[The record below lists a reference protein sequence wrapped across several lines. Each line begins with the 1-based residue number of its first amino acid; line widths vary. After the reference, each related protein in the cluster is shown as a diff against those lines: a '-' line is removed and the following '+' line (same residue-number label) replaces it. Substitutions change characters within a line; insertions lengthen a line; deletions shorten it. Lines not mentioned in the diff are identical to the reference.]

1 MQKQDSFE
9 KELDDNGIIWDLDD
23 HSHHS
28 LIESR
33 RFSPYGSEMKSPSN
47 QGGVIDKSDSLDS
60 IPVKDQSGESSE
72 YHSGG
77 LGETGLNSLS
87 FNTYPPRRKQVNF
100 QTLSEHRDPVNYSKR
115 PNKYRGN
122 PRNEEYR
129 LLDNDTDE
137 DDYEEDIQRWKN
149 FTQDVNTDLQRDTKN
164 GDHKPRKYSQTGRYK
179 SPTSSSMSSYEK
191 SPLFNRPEPY
201 AGGQGFAW
209 QMEAYPMHLQTSM
222 LPFGEPLQRTMS
234 SPGLYKR
241 FMINEDVPY
250 FYQNLHSSWRPSFQR
265 GRFTQDVG
273 KRLSSS
279 LSNLNTRAGSELAPR
294 TSVCKD
300 SSTQTWL
307 LDRQLTEKDLHYM
320 EEISSSVSSSEK
332 NSGRMSEM
340 VCKANELKER
350 SESKFVDYKPNSKS
364 SSFCSKISSSSVTL
378 GSNVN
383 LDKNLSRSMKTPKSN
398 NIEKSQNTSSST
410 DISDNN
416 ILKESNCSK
425 PQSSS
430 SCLQND
436 GSRKHHPEKNN
447 GSHEKGTDDTDGDGK
462 RSARSISG
470 EELSFPQSTE
480 NSTSSAKTL
489 SQRTSNGLGN
499 VGNNCI
505 TAPDSASNNTSSV
518 SVGSENWDKS
528 KNSASS
534 NNEENLKQLSKQSSD
549 VKGMDVSNPQDK
561 HVKENAEQ
569 DFSRSESKS
578 GDSHFESLN
587 KADPCNNI
595 QDNTKCKDGENS
607 SKGSSAKSPLCKS
620 TEDKPSELK
629 GDGSLDDSKTSSNSK
644 SLSNSKTMNN
654 SKPLSNSKTMS
665 DSKQQT
671 DSKTMSHS
679 NPLADSKNMSDS
691 KPLCVSEKSG
701 PLTCPHND
709 KDDDTSIMTDLSL
722 GSNVADISNQSS
734 NFSDFFTQRK
744 MEEERMED
752 PDKDR
757 DCHDE
762 QTMEDEVLSEASRE
776 QSHTLSEEKSETN
789 EFEGIQGRRYS
800 GKLQKQKTM
809 PSVVDFEPF
818 AMVFDDCTKPPVFS
832 EVQETED
839 EDDLST
845 LDSCS
850 VTLSNSDGKTRK
862 KNKLHSL

>member
-1 MQKQDSFE
+1 
-9 KELDDNGIIWDLDD
+9 
-23 HSHHS
+23 
-28 LIESR
+28 
-33 RFSPYGSEMKSPSN
+33 
-47 QGGVIDKSDSLDS
+47 
-60 IPVKDQSGESSE
+60 
-72 YHSGG
+72 
-77 LGETGLNSLS
+77 
-87 FNTYPPRRKQVNF
+87 
-100 QTLSEHRDPVNYSKR
+100 
-115 PNKYRGN
+115 
-122 PRNEEYR
+122 
-129 LLDNDTDE
+129 
-137 DDYEEDIQRWKN
+137 
-149 FTQDVNTDLQRDTKN
+149 
-164 GDHKPRKYSQTGRYK
+164 
-179 SPTSSSMSSYEK
+179 
-191 SPLFNRPEPY
+191 
-201 AGGQGFAW
+201 
-209 QMEAYPMHLQTSM
+209 
-222 LPFGEPLQRTMS
+222 
-234 SPGLYKR
+234 
-241 FMINEDVPY
+241 
-250 FYQNLHSSWRPSFQR
+250 
-265 GRFTQDVG
+265 
-273 KRLSSS
+273 
-279 LSNLNTRAGSELAPR
+279 
-294 TSVCKD
+294 
-300 SSTQTWL
+300 
-307 LDRQLTEKDLHYM
+307 
-320 EEISSSVSSSEK
+320 
-332 NSGRMSEM
+332 
-340 VCKANELKER
+340 
-350 SESKFVDYKPNSKS
+350 
-364 SSFCSKISSSSVTL
+364 
-378 GSNVN
+378 
-383 LDKNLSRSMKTPKSN
+383 MKTPKSN

-410 DISDNN
+410 DISDNK
-416 ILKESNCSK
+416 IFQESNCSK

-430 SCLQND
+430 CLQNN
-436 GSRKHHPEKNN
+436 GNSKHHPEKNN

-480 NSTSSAKTL
+480 NSTSSAKTV
-489 SQRTSNGLGN
+489 SQRTSDGLGN